1 MSTETQVWFRNPDNY
16 IRELVEVGESL
27 VAWDRGLLYKKK
39 IDPVKHA
46 QLYFG
51 SATDFRILLIGDQ
64 GTAELRQGD
73 TLEKPSAVYPTWTY
87 GEDLAILESLLA
99 NPVGKDMIA
108 CNDKSLPADERPV
121 WGQEH
126 RVVISDLPSVTTGPG
141 RKILGVLKTLQED
154 FPDAILHIHG
164 LYSYRTAF
172 GMGFGAADIEPRT
185 VAQKGKVT
193 LPSGQEEKFEAV
205 VAHPQWATVIG
216 YKPVELK
223 VPRVRCMFNIKSA
236 LWAGKHYNS
245 IYNYQNNRKAG
256 AEVDTTSSD
265 ADFKPPTNN
274 RNLTK
279 NGLVAKSGDKFVC
292 NTCSLQNECKHFRDG
307 SVCTLPDAEPKEL
320 AAFFK
325 TRDSALIIDGLG
337 ILMQANARRLER
349 SIQQEEI
356 FGEVS
361 PEVTKHLGQVM
372 DQGIKLAKLVDPNLR
387 GGTKVNVNVGAGGSA
402 QVSTANPR
410 QLIATAIRELE
421 ARGIAREDITQEMI
435 QGLLSGMA
443 NPEQA
448 QRSIE
453 GTVVAHRDSE
463 ERSA

>member
-1 MSTETQVWFRNPDNY
+1 MSSETEVWFRNPDNY
-16 IRELVEVGESL
+16 VRELVECGVGRI
-27 VAWDRGLLYKKK
+27 AWDRGFLYKKK
-39 IDPVKHA
+39 IDAVKHA
-46 QLYFG
+46 QLYYG
-51 SATDFRILLIGDQ
+51 NALDYRILLIGDQ
-64 GTAELRQGD
+64 GTAELRRGD
-73 TLEKPSAVYPTWTY
+73 TLEKPTAVYPTWTY
-87 GEDLAILESLLA
+87 GEDLSILESLLE
-99 NPVGKDMIA
+99 NPVGRDMIA
-108 CNDKSLPADERPV
+108 CNDKSIPADERPV

-126 RVVISDLPSVTTGPG
+126 RVVISDLPSVSTGPG
-141 RKILGVLKTLQED
+141 RKMMSVLKTLQED
-154 FPDAILHIHG
+154 YPDAILHIHG
-164 LYSYRTAF
+164 LYGYRTAF

-216 YKPVELK
+216 FKPVELK

-236 LWAGKHYNS
+236 LWAGKNYNS
-245 IYNYQNNRKAG
+245 IYNYQTRSTAL
-256 AEVDTTSSD
+256 AAVDTTSSD
-265 ADFKPPTNN
+265 KDFKPPTNN
-274 RNLTK
+274 RSMTK
-279 NGLVAKSGDKFVC
+279 NGLVAKEGDKFVC

-349 SIQQEEI
+349 SIRIEET

-387 GGTKVNVNVGAGGSA
+387 GGAKVQVNVGPGGQAS
-402 QVSTANPR
+402 VSTANPR

-421 ARGIAREDITQEMI
+421 GRGIKREDITQEMI
-435 QGLLSGMA
+435 QGLLAGMA

-453 GTVVAHRDSE
+453 GTVVAHRE
-463 ERSA
+463 EQERSA